1 MPVLF
6 TGAVPDTLLYNS
18 CLNAVKA
25 QKRQRYGGVWG
36 ISESGYYAF
45 DRNMYYQ
52 YRAFG
57 LQRLSL
63 MSCRERSRVISPYS
77 TMLAL
82 AFDPRG
88 ACENIRRLTG
98 EGGLGPYG
106 MYEALDYTEGRSNPE
121 KDHAVVQSFMAHH
134 QGMSMCAIANALCD
148 GAIEKYFMSYPAM
161 RAFEI
166 LTEERAP
173 ARGIRIKPLH
183 SAESRVQRNGAR
195 KEARPRIIR
204 ERYSIPNASADPMA
218 AIRCS

>member
-1 MPVLF
+1 MMSARKVMTRTSSSLQP
-6 TGAVPDTLLYNS
+6 GYCGNDR
-18 CLNAVKA
+18 
-25 QKRQRYGGVWG
+25 QRQRYGGVWG

-106 MYEALDYTEGRSNPE
+106 MYEALAADLTQEVKTKWLDAFDPSIVHVPE
-121 KDHAVVQSFMAHH
+121 A
-134 QGMSMCAIANALCD
+134 
-148 GAIEKYFMSYPAM
+148 
-161 RAFEI
+161 
-166 LTEERAP
+166 
-173 ARGIRIKPLH
+173 
-183 SAESRVQRNGAR
+183 
-195 KEARPRIIR
+195 
-204 ERYSIPNASADPMA
+204 
-218 AIRCS
+218 

>member
-1 MPVLF
+1 M
-6 TGAVPDTLLYNS
+6 
-18 CLNAVKA
+18 C
-25 QKRQRYGGVWG
+25 
-36 ISESGYYAF
+36 
-45 DRNMYYQ
+45 YQ

-63 MSCRERSRVISPYS
+63 MSCREHGRVISPYS

-134 QGMSMCAIANALCD
+134 QGMSLLSACNALC
-148 GAIEKYFMSYPAM
+148 G
-161 RAFEI
+161 
-166 LTEERAP
+166 
-173 ARGIRIKPLH
+173 GQ
-183 SAESRVQRNGAR
+183 VQR
-195 KEARPRIIR
+195 
-204 ERYSIPNASADPMA
+204 
-218 AIRCS
+218 